1 MKFLPFYY
9 MKTQQEGDNCE
20 PGRVSSPERKN
31 TGTLCPDLRTV
42 QLGAWTSDIL
52 QTMLFL
58 VTSILTHK
66 KIQRS
71 KARVGEIRLKF

>member
-1 MKFLPFYY
+1 
-9 MKTQQEGDNCE
+9 MKTQQEGDSCE
-20 PGRVSSPERKN
+20 PGRGPPRTQEHWDTV
-31 TGTLCPDLRTV
+31 PDLRTV

-58 VTSILTHK
+58 ITSILTHK